1 MGTKV
6 DLRGQRF
13 GRLTVIRESKERL
26 NGGVAWLCRCD
37 CGNEVIV
44 RSNSLRR
51 GATMSCGCYN
61 KDVISTHGESHTR
74 LHHAWS
80 SLKDRCINPKSKEY
94 PNYGGRGIKVCDEW
108 LNSYEAFRD
117 WSYENGFVEDVECGK
132 CTIDRIDV
140 NGDYE
145 PSNCRWTNMK
155 IQCRNRRNNVVIEC
169 DGESHCISEWAEILG
184 VPYHRLVSRYQRGW
198 SPYEII
204 HGRERVI
211 NTETYRNR
219 KTNHLLTYRGETH
232 CAIEWAEILGINV
245 NTIRGRVH
253 RGWSD
258 EQVLGTPI

>member
-1 MGTKV
+1 MGKKE
-6 DLRGQRF
+6 DLTGRRI
-13 GRLTVIRESKERL
+13 GRLTAIEETDERR
-26 NGGVAWLCRCD
+26 NGSVVWVCKCD
-37 CGNEVIV
+37 CGNYKRISAQCLKSGRV
-44 RSNSLRR
+44 L
-51 GATMSCGCYN
+51 SCGCYN
-61 KDVISTHGESHTR
+61 KEKDFRHGESHTR

-80 SLKDRCINPKSKEY
+80 SMKDRCINPKSKEY

-117 WSYENGFVEDVECGK
+117 WSYENGFAEDAERGK

-145 PSNCRWTNMK
+145 PSNCRWVNMK
-155 IQCRNRRNNVVIEC
+155 TQCRNRRNNAVIEC
-169 DGESHCISEWAEILG
+169 DGESHCLSEWAEILN
-184 VPYHRLVSRYQRGW
+184 VPYGQLASRYRRGW

-219 KTNHLLTYRGETH
+219 KTNHLLTFRGETH
-232 CAIEWAEILGINV
+232 CAVEWAEILGINV
-245 NTIRGRVH
+245 NTIRGRLH
-253 RGWSD
+253 RGRSD